1 MMLLQRV
8 WMRHLW
14 SMNIPMSFLMICWG
28 WHPDRVI
35 VFKIELQL
43 GTAPVYERLD
53 PIVPNELVEMK
64 TQLQELLDVGYIRPS
79 YLQWGCPAPI
89 VNKKD
94 KTLCMCI
101 DY

>member
-43 GTAPVYERLD
+43 GTAPVYERLY

-64 TQLQELLDVGYIRPS
+64 TQLQELLDVGYI
-79 YLQWGCPAPI
+79 
-89 VNKKD
+89 
-94 KTLCMCI
+94 
-101 DY
+101 